1 MTLLQ
6 PPRPPRGALAL
17 LLVLGGCAFGA
28 DGPPHPA
35 ESMQIVAFST
45 QEASLGSLVEVY
57 GYSFVG
63 EELGDVVLVFRGE
76 FESDD
81 GVTTPVETTGRT
93 RRVDGGTLRWT
104 NLGPFAHPF
113 VRDRPAPGVFRGT
126 VTPRLHGFDGA
137 AIDGIATPMEFR
149 VLPSILLDDFQPVG
163 ASCASAAVRAIAG
176 LPYRLEARA
185 MGFEPE
191 SFTYNFLAPAIEY
204 SASVRHI
211 ATGATDVLGDDG
223 SFVLPAIPEAS
234 FAYGTVIRVD
244 ARARDGSIYVS
255 TFAVGVHRPLEV
267 FYNGNIQIA
276 EVLPPVP
283 VSACIPGG
291 EAGRTVNYSESESET
306 RERSYAIRWD
316 DNWLN
321 SVTVGRSHTSS
332 VTTIERNTFEWSTTM
347 GNTFEWHWEG
357 NAGLEIGLAKAVGL
371 SLGGGGGQKYGSYT
385 ENRVGGSR
393 TTGIDRTEST
403 TDSTSVTS
411 SQGGSNGETMQWVV
425 SSSEQLDR
433 DFGGTVIA
441 GTYGVFYRQTLRLQ
455 RRAAVVTYNACGIPT
470 IVGEVDFDDWAWS
483 PDLALDHDCPPIP
496 QSNLP
501 TAQCI
506 IGPCAGD

>member
-1 MTLLQ
+1 MTM
-6 PPRPPRGALAL
+6 RNLASV
-17 LLVLGGCAFGA
+17 LVLGGCAFGA

-35 ESMQIVAFST
+35 TSMEIVAFST

-63 EELGDVVLVFRGE
+63 EELGDIALVFRGE
-76 FESDD
+76 FEADD
-81 GVTTPVETTGRT
+81 GVTTPVEAVGRT
-93 RRVDGGTLRWT
+93 RRVDSGTLRWT
-104 NLGPFAHPF
+104 DLGPFAHPF
-113 VRDRPAPGVFRGT
+113 VPDRPAAGLFRGT

-137 AIDGIATPMEFR
+137 AIDGQATPIEFR
-149 VLPSILLDDFQPVG
+149 IHPSVVIDDFQPVG

-176 LPYRLEARA
+176 LPYRIEARA

-191 SFTYNFLAPAIEY
+191 SFTYNFLAPAVGF
-204 SASVRHI
+204 SSSVRHI
-211 ATGATDVLGDDG
+211 ASSGTDVLGDDG
-223 SFVLPAIPEAS
+223 SFVLPAIPDEA

-244 ARARDGSIYVS
+244 ARARDGSVYVS
-255 TFAVGVHRPLEV
+255 TFAIGVHRPLEI
-267 FYNGNIQIA
+267 FYNGNVQIA
-276 EVLPPVP
+276 EVLAPVP

-291 EAGRTVNYSESESET
+291 EAGRAVEYSESESES
-306 RERSYAIRWD
+306 RERAYAIHWD
-316 DNWLN
+316 ENWLN

-332 VTTIERNTFEWSTTM
+332 TTTVERNTFEWSTTH
-347 GNTFEWHWEG
+347 GDTFEWNWQAEG
-357 NAGLEIGLAKAVGL
+357 GLEIGLPKAIGL
-371 SLGGGGGQKYGSYT
+371 SFGGSGGQKYGSYDET
-385 ENRVGGSR
+385 RQGGSV

-411 SQGGSNGETMQWVV
+411 SQGGSEGEMIQWVV
-425 SSSEQLDR
+425 RSSEELGR
-433 DFGGTVIA
+433 DFSGHVIA

-501 TAQCI
+501 AARCI
-506 IGPCAGD
+506 IGPCAGE